1 MSDEPWSGVS
11 SSGLSGVRVAARA
24 HSLVRN
30 RRDPSAWPSSGKDQG
45 YKPMVKASGGQ
56 RESDGVVVPLI
67 GVEHN
72 APGGKGPNFDHAGEA
87 GKREGMA
94 GSARS
99 NHPGK
104 RSLAVADEE
113 PLSPSPVKV
122 RQLQRTLWAAAKQSS
137 GRRFHALYDRI
148 YRGDVLWEAW
158 ERVREN
164 RGAAGVDR
172 VTLVAVEEYGVDRML
187 RELRRDL
194 RSGRYRP
201 APARRV
207 EIPKPRGGKRP
218 LGIPTV
224 RDRVAQAAAKIVLEP
239 IFEADFMSCSYGF
252 RPKRSATQAMERLR
266 VGFIEGYTFVVEFD
280 IANFFGE
287 IDHDRLLTEVGR
299 RVSDRRVLKLL
310 RLWLQAGVMVDGVI
324 QRTVA
329 GTPQGGV
336 ISPLLA
342 NIYLHVLD
350 TELATRGVGEL
361 VRYAD
366 DGVVL
371 CRSAAQAEHAL
382 AAIGEILASLG
393 LRLHPDKTKVVD
405 LREGCEGLDFLGCH
419 FRARMSGRLWEQR
432 GIVRYYLHRW
442 PSQTAMAR
450 LRAKVRDRTGRN
462 RDGIDIH
469 DVIADLNPV
478 LLGWGTYFRTGNSA
492 NQFQQI
498 DSYVVW
504 RLKRL
509 LIKKR
514 GRNLRAGQADQ
525 WKQEWFHGHGL
536 HRLRGTIRYPKA
548 A

>member
-1 MSDEPWSGVS
+1 
-11 SSGLSGVRVAARA
+11 
-24 HSLVRN
+24 
-30 RRDPSAWPSSGKDQG
+30 
-45 YKPMVKASGGQ
+45 MVKAFGGQ

-67 GVEHN
+67 GVQHN
-72 APGGKGPNFDHAGEA
+72 APGGKGPNFDHAGEV
-87 GKREGMA
+87 GKHQGMTEVT
-94 GSARS
+94 RS
-99 NHPGK
+99 NYPGK
-104 RSLAVADEE
+104 SSLVVAVEE
-113 PLSPSPVKV
+113 PLAVSPVKV
-122 RQLQRTLWAAAKQSS
+122 RELQRTLWAAAKQSE
-137 GRRFHALYDRI
+137 GRRFHALFDRI
-148 YRGDVLWEAW
+148 CRGDVLWEAW

-172 VTLVAVEEYGVDRML
+172 ITLVAVEDYGVDRML

-194 RSGRYRP
+194 LSGRYRP

-239 IFEADFMSCSYGF
+239 IFEADFLSCSYGF
-252 RPKRSATQAMERLR
+252 RSKRSATQAMERLR
-266 VGFIEGYTFVVEFD
+266 SGFIEGYRFVVEFD

-287 IDHDRLLTEVGR
+287 IDHDRLLELVGR

-310 RLWLQAGVMVDGVI
+310 RKWLQAGVMVDGEVT
-324 QRTVA
+324 RTVA

-350 TELATRGVGEL
+350 TELSRRNVGEL

-382 AAIGEILASLG
+382 AAVGEILAGLG

-405 LREGCEGLDFLGCH
+405 LRDGREGLDFLGCH

-450 LRAKVRDRTGRN
+450 VRAKVRDRTRRN
-462 RDGIDIH
+462 RVGIDIR
-469 DVIADLNPV
+469 DVIAELTPI
-478 LLGWGTYFRTGNSA
+478 LRGWGNYFRTGNA
-492 NQFQQI
+492 ADKFIQI
-498 DSYVVW
+498 DRYVTW

-525 WKQEWFHGHGL
+525 WTEEWFNGHGL